1 MASRW
6 ATLDLTVDD
15 VTALSGLRKGS
26 RWPTEE
32 LTVADGRAH
41 GDPEGLTVADGRAQ
55 GGRWKG
61 VRWPEELIVADRR
74 AHGG

>member
-15 VTALSGLRKGS
+15 VTALSGLCKGS

-32 LTVADGRAH
+32 LKVADGRAH
-41 GDPEGLTVADGRAQ
+41 GGRHKANDG
-55 GGRWKG
+55 
-61 VRWPEELIVADRR
+61 
-74 AHGG
+74 